1 MVDFHKAIIALHT
14 DVVTVNGDTEETIIA
29 TDANGNEVTINW
41 TQVNAWVDPDQY
53 KYDRQQAY
61 ASIEEQ
67 QDMQYWDRVN
77 GTSTWKEHIDAV
89 KAAHPKPTE

>member
-1 MVDFHKAIIALHT
+1 MNHKAIYALYPN
-14 DVVTVNGDTEETIIA
+14 VVSIDDTA
-29 TDANGNEVTINW
+29 GAFDKDGNQVTIDEAL
-41 TQVNAWVDPDQY
+41 VNAWQDPDQY

-61 ASIEEQ
+61 ASLAEQ
-67 QDMQYWDRVN
+67 LDMQYWDRVN

>member
-1 MVDFHKAIIALHT
+1 MVDKLKAVSALYNAAM
-14 DVVTVNGDTEETIIA
+14 VEETADGTLIVK
-29 TDANGNEVTINW
+29 DADGNDVSVDMN
-41 TQVNAWVDPDQY
+41 QVNAWVDPNQY

-61 ASIEEQ
+61 ASLAEQ
-67 QDMQYWDRVN
+67 LDMQYWDRVN